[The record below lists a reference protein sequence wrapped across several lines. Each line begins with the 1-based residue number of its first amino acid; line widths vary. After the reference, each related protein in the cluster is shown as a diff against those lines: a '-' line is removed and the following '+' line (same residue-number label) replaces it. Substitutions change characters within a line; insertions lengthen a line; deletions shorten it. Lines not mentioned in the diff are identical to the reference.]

1 MQLPTISK
9 KELINSQKSE
19 DLIFDVGMHKGEDTK
34 FYLCKG
40 YRVIGIEADPDLV
53 ELCSKRFAEEIST
66 GQLKIIQGAIVKESQ
81 VNNQANVTFYKNLKY
96 PSRGTINNQWKDRN
110 TRSGYPSKA
119 IKVRGIS
126 FKEILCE
133 HGIPYYLKIDIE
145 GADMICVE
153 DLRHFTNKP
162 SYLSIESD
170 RTSIFSI
177 IKELR
182 TLNELGYNQF
192 QAVQQSANHIINA
205 ITQTRNGNMISLS
218 FESNSSGFFGAELKN
233 KWKSLARIILHYGA
247 IRIRYMIFGDDSL
260 LFLLIGRHR
269 RRFFNRLTAYITPV
283 KFPGWY
289 DTHARHNSASK
300 ENSFD

>member
-1 MQLPTISK
+1 MQLLKIAK
-9 KELINSQKSE
+9 KELISSQKCE
-19 DLIFDVGMHKGEDTK
+19 DLIFDVGMHKGEDTR

-53 ELCSKRFAEEIST
+53 EFCSKRFAKEINT

-81 VNNQANVTFYKNLKY
+81 VDNQGNVIFYKNLKY
-96 PSRGTINNQWKDRN
+96 PSRGTINNQWRDRN
-110 TRSGYPSKA
+110 TKIGHPSKA
-119 IKVRGIS
+119 IKVRGIL

-145 GADMICVE
+145 GADMICVGE
-153 DLRHFTNKP
+153 LTHFTNKP

-170 RTSIFSI
+170 KTSFFSI

-182 TLNELGYNQF
+182 TLSELGYNQF
-192 QAVQQSANHIINA
+192 QAVQQSANHEINA
-205 ITQTRNGNMISLS
+205 LTQTRNGKTISLC
-218 FESNSSGFFGAELKN
+218 FESHSSGFFGAELKN
-233 KWKSLARIILHYGA
+233 KWKNLTHIILQYGA
-247 IRIRYMIFGDDSL
+247 IRILYMIFGEDGL

-283 KFPGWY
+283 KLPGWY

-300 ENSFD
+300 DFF